1 MAELTEAML
10 DRLLEHEGGLVNHP
24 KDPGGLTKFGI
35 SQRAY
40 PREDIRGL
48 TPARAKQLYR
58 RDYWDQPGWSQIPDP
73 GLAEQVFDMGVN
85 AGPGRAF
92 RLLHRVVG
100 TPEAPTWTPAL
111 RAALSAVRDWAP
123 VRAAYLAARL
133 AYYKALVGRKP
144 ALGVFL
150 RGWTRRAERVA
161 RAVDPTPE
169 KG

>member
-1 MAELTEAML
+1 MADLTEAML
-10 DRLLEHEGGLVNHP
+10 ERLLAHEGGLVDHP

-40 PREDIRGL
+40 PRLDIANL
-48 TPARAKQLYR
+48 TKPEAKAIYR
-58 RDYWDQPGWSQIPDP
+58 RDYWEQPGWGAIPDP

-92 RLLHRVVG
+92 RLLHRVLG
-100 TPEAPTWTPAL
+100 TPEAPWWTPAL
-111 RAALSAVRDWAP
+111 RDALARVTDWPP
-123 VRAAYLAARL
+123 VRAAYLEARL

-144 ALGVFL
+144 ALGAFL
-150 RGWTRRAERVA
+150 KGWTRRAERVA